1 MGRAK
6 DLPQVRRLGT
16 ESGRRTECATERGAG
31 GPGMARRLK
40 NGLLVVLEG
49 IDGAGKT
56 TQCERLAARLRDE
69 EWDVERLRE
78 PTDGPHGRRIRE
90 LARAGREGVTARE
103 ELDLFLEDRRENV
116 RLNVRPA
123 LQRGAIVLLDRY
135 YYSTIAYQGAR
146 GLDPDLIRRENEEFA
161 PPADVLFY
169 LAIPAELAGDRIEG
183 NRGVE
188 RDLFEKE
195 EYLRKVQAMF
205 DAMQDPQ
212 LVRVDATADADAVF
226 VQLWEKIGSRLKAS
240 A

>member
-1 MGRAK
+1 MLAYII
-6 DLPQVRRLGT
+6 RRLFLIVPTLFGIMVINFIIVQ
-16 ESGRRTECATERGAG
+16 AAPG
-31 GPGMARRLK
+31 GPVEQMIAQIQGIAVEATARVS
-40 NGLLVVLEG
+40 GTGGGEV
-49 IDGAGKT
+49 
-56 TQCERLAARLRDE
+56 
-69 EWDVERLRE
+69 
-78 PTDGPHGRRIRE
+78 
-90 LARAGREGVTARE
+90 RAGQTGGGDSKYR
-103 ELDLFLEDRRENV
+103 
-116 RLNVRPA
+116 
-123 LQRGAIVLLDRY
+123 
-135 YYSTIAYQGAR
+135 GAR

-183 NRGVE
+183 NRGAE